1 MEVQRAAV
9 GAVLAIR
16 RYRIMNEA
24 ARTKLAQ
31 GSVLVGTIAR
41 DVTWGD
47 CDPAGIIY
55 YPTYFRWID
64 AGTWNL
70 FFAAGFTPASLR
82 AEYPGMDMPAGSSAM
97 EFRFPPTFG
106 DKVEVRS
113 HVEHWG
119 GKSFKVLH
127 EIVRTDGVLLANGR
141 ETRVWVRNAPGEGL
155 RSHAIPESLK
165 KRFVLPG

>member
-1 MEVQRAAV
+1 MDKTVNHDKAR
-9 GAVLAIR
+9 GAPLI
-16 RYRIMNEA
+16 
-24 ARTKLAQ
+24 
-31 GSVLVGTIAR
+31 GTIAR

-70 FFAAGFTPASLR
+70 FFAAGFTPVSLR
-82 AEYPGMDMPAGSSAM
+82 AEYPGMDMPAASSSM
-97 EFRFPPTFG
+97 EFRSPPTFG
-106 DKVEVRS
+106 DRVEVRS

-119 GKSFKVLH
+119 GRSFKVVH
-127 EIVRTDGVLLANGR
+127 EVIRIDGVLLANGR
-141 ETRVWVRNAPGEGL
+141 ETRVWVHNTPGGRL
-155 RSHAIPESLK
+155 RAETIPESLK

>member
-1 MEVQRAAV
+1 MSETSIGKQAH
-9 GAVLAIR
+9 
-16 RYRIMNEA
+16 
-24 ARTKLAQ
+24 
-31 GSVLVGTIAR
+31 GSPLIGTIQR

-82 AEYPGMDMPAGSSAM
+82 DGYPGMDMPAASSSM
-97 EFRFPPTFG
+97 QFRSPPRFG
-106 DKVEVRS
+106 DRVEVRS

-119 GKSFKVLH
+119 GKSFKVVH
-127 EIVRTDGVLLANGR
+127 EVVRTDGVRLANGS
-141 ETRVWVRNAPGEGL
+141 ETRVWVHNTPGGGL
-155 RSHAIPESLK
+155 RAETIPDSLK
-165 KRFVLPG
+165 LRFVLPG

>member
-1 MEVQRAAV
+1 MHKPAHRDTA
-9 GAVLAIR
+9 GGRPLI
-16 RYRIMNEA
+16 
-24 ARTKLAQ
+24 
-31 GSVLVGTIAR
+31 GTIQR

-82 AEYPGMDMPAGSSAM
+82 AEYPGMDMPAASSGM

-106 DKVEVRS
+106 DRVEVHS

-119 GKSFKVLH
+119 GRSFKVLH
-127 EIVRTDGVLLANGR
+127 EVVRSDGVLLANGR
-141 ETRVWVRNAPGEGL
+141 ETRVWVRNTPGEGL
-155 RSHAIPESLK
+155 RAQTIPESLK
-165 KRFVLPG
+165 KRFLLPD

>member
-1 MEVQRAAV
+1 MSHDANANPSR
-9 GAVLAIR
+9 
-16 RYRIMNEA
+16 
-24 ARTKLAQ
+24 
-31 GSVLVGTIAR
+31 GSPLIGTIHR

-82 AEYPGMDMPAGSSAM
+82 AEYPGMDMPAATSGM
-97 EFRFPPTFG
+97 EFRSPATFG

-113 HVEHWG
+113 QVERWG
-119 GKSFKVLH
+119 GRSFKVLH
-127 EIVRTDGVLLANGR
+127 EVVRTDGVVLATGR
-141 ETRVWVRNAPGEGL
+141 ETRVWVRNTPGAGL
-155 RSHAIPESLK
+155 HANTIPESLK
-165 KRFVLPG
+165 MRFVLPR

>member
-1 MEVQRAAV
+1 MNKPAHSGRAH
-9 GAVLAIR
+9 
-16 RYRIMNEA
+16 
-24 ARTKLAQ
+24 
-31 GSVLVGTIAR
+31 GSLLIGTIQR

-70 FFAAGFTPASLR
+70 FFAAGFTFASLR
-82 AEYPGMDMPAGSSAM
+82 AEYPGMDMPAASSSM
-97 EFRFPPTFG
+97 EFRHPPVCG

-119 GKSFKVLH
+119 GKSFKVVH
-127 EIVRTDGVLLANGR
+127 EVVRADGVLLANGR
-141 ETRVWVRNAPGEGL
+141 ETRVWVRNAPGGGL
-155 RSHAIPESLK
+155 RAETIPESLK
-165 KRFVLPG
+165 KRFVLAR